1 MIDDFGLRPRRNH
14 LFDLNMLLLTITL
27 PLNVQ
32 PLLTLFAPAE
42 NNQQRGEGERESEY
56 WEVNLA
62 ECSEES
68 LLGKH
73 SANNIHKTDKN

>member
-1 MIDDFGLRPRRNH
+1 MIDDFGLRSRRNH
-14 LFDLNMLLLTITL
+14 LFDLNMLLITTL

-62 ECSEES
+62 ESSEES

-73 SANNIHKTDKN
+73 SAHDIHKTDKN

>member
-1 MIDDFGLRPRRNH
+1 MIDDFGLRSRRNPP
-14 LFDLNMLLLTITL
+14 FDLHKKIKTL

-42 NNQQRGEGERESEY
+42 NNQQRGKGEREGEY

-73 SANNIHKTDKN
+73 SAHNIHKTDKH